1 MLWFDKKQQNSVKQ
15 LSFNKKF
22 KKILT
27 EKEGER
33 KRGIEGGRERGR
45 EVGKGRGLY
54 QLAFRA
60 DWTR

>member
-1 MLWFDKKQQNSVKQ
+1 MIGHEIV
-15 LSFNKKF
+15 
-22 KKILT
+22 ILIAEEQKGK
-27 EKEGER
+27 EKRKER
-33 KRGIEGGRERGR
+33 GREGLR